1 MDPTDKAGLTLLWPA
16 INAGQSTGIVKA
28 NASFY
33 SVPCPWVITACS
45 GLYFTYLVCLALPNR
60 LETTLSQT
68 KLSASSL
75 LSAPSSSQ
83 NSSPVGL
90 PQGWHPH
97 PCRGPKGHL
106 NTSLARHCPH
116 AVPPQALTILPLP
129 SGGPPHLSILA
140 AVALALTATV
150 PCLPSS
156 RVLLVPHNLLWP
168 FQSVMVNFTCHLDWT
183 MVCLD

>member
-1 MDPTDKAGLTLLWPA
+1 MPLSILCLAPGSSLPVQACISLISSAWRCQTALKL
-16 INAGQSTGIVKA
+16 
-28 NASFY
+28 
-33 SVPCPWVITACS
+33 PCPK
-45 GLYFTYLVCLALPNR
+45 P
-60 LETTLSQT
+60 
-68 KLSASSL
+68 SSL
-75 LSAPSSSQ
+75 PHPFSLLHPHLRIPLQLGS
-83 NSSPVGL
+83 L
-90 PQGWHPH
+90 RGWHPH